1 MAERIKNKTWLS
13 GLEHDIL
20 DIFEI
25 REVKWERWIYM
36 VYDDERGTD
45 WDESLYFE
53 IEGTRIVVNV
63 RERNWNL
70 LAGLKVGIYNDDS
83 DQPICDSGRI
93 FSGEVSVEELQ
104 ASGRRWKETRR
115 GIARNFESLSTNKAL
130 LDSGYISKE
139 RLERVRYRAG
149 VVLGLLESEIKA
161 INVRNIMIFHE
172 KYRVPRWKKIVNYF
186 LGVIGALA
194 VFLLLEVIVSF
205 VSY

>member
-53 IEGTRIVVNV
+53 IEGIRIVVNV

-115 GIARNFESLSTNKAL
+115 GIVRYFESLSTNKAL